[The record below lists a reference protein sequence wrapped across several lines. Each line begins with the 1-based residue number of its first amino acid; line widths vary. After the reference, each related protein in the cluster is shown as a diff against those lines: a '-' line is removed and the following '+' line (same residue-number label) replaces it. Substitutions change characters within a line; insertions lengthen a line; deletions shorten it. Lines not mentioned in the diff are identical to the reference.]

1 MRIGDGQTDYEWV
14 EDWAQ
19 IPDSDSAST
28 GWAHHDVV
36 VTASG
41 DVISFHPGDS
51 TMLVFDTHGNLT
63 QSWATNFADAHGM
76 TIVTEGGTE
85 YLWVADNGRK
95 RSADLGYEYTSATKR
110 GGPPLHA
117 TETRGQAVKLDLRGE
132 LVQAISRPDLAIYET
147 GVYSPTS
154 IAVNAEN
161 GDVWVAD
168 GYGMS
173 YVHRFDRAGTYIGSI
188 NGEEGGGRFNT
199 PHALLI
205 DTRKSEPELY
215 VADRGNGRVQVY
227 DLDGSFKRVFGS
239 DFLTTPSA
247 FGVYGETVIIAE
259 LNARLAVVDLDD
271 KLVGYLG
278 DNLSVTNVKGWPNN
292 LNDAGT
298 PVRTALLESGKF
310 NSPHGMAIDSGGN
323 VYVSE
328 WLIGG
333 RFTKLA
339 RLNK

>member
-110 GGPPLHA
+110 GGPPVHA

-173 YVHRFDRAGTYIGSI
+173 YVHRFDRAGHVHRQHQRR
-188 NGEEGGGRFNT
+188 GGRRPVQHAPRA
-199 PHALLI
+199 PHRYPKVRARALC
-205 DTRKSEPELY
+205 
-215 VADRGNGRVQVY
+215 RGPGQWPRSGLRPRWQ
-227 DLDGSFKRVFGS
+227 LQAG
-239 DFLTTPSA
+239 L
-247 FGVYGETVIIAE
+247 
-259 LNARLAVVDLDD
+259 RLRFSHDAQCLRR
-271 KLVGYLG
+271 LRRNG
-278 DNLSVTNVKGWPNN
+278 DNRRAQRE
-292 LNDAGT
+292 AGRRR
-298 PVRTALLESGKF
+298 P
-310 NSPHGMAIDSGGN
+310 
-323 VYVSE
+323 
-328 WLIGG
+328 
-333 RFTKLA
+333 
-339 RLNK
+339 